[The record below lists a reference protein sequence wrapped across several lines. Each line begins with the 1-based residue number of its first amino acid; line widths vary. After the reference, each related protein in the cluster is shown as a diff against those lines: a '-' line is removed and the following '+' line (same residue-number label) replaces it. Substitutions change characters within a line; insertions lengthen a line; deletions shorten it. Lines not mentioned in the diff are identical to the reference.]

1 MIDVNGILLDEN
13 GEVRVAI
20 CQSCHTAL
28 KMSHN
33 DIPPSRALAN
43 HRWIGSVP
51 EELQGLTWL
60 KELFI
65 SRSHQIQKIIR
76 LGCPDSTA
84 YFALKGHAILL
95 PQNTTPFLHL
105 LPPSPSILP
114 DIVRV
119 VWLGSPIP
127 KARDFETYFRIR
139 THPVLITLTWLCSN
153 HDDYK
158 GTDGVQIDYKELR
171 RWGTVRI
178 ATELMDSITVTSTS
192 IGPDVTSRSGFATK
206 ETDTAHNYKYT
217 TSEYSR
223 CNIEIKYTSNS
234 LCLSKII

>member
-1 MIDVNGILLDEN
+1 MLPSVNQPFIEYQTRGAPHVNHFSWKLNKLGLSSFLIPSTFTPTSSTRSPLPLTLVFALAVAALSSTVTNFQILSPYSHLLSFLSVNPEHVKFPFACGIPELDAQNIMIIMIDVNGILLDEN

-60 KELFI
+60 EESFI
-65 SRSHQIQKIIR
+65 SRSHQIQKIVQ
-76 LGCPDSTA
+76 LGRRDSSA

-105 LPPSPSILP
+105 LPPSPSIHS
-114 DIVRV
+114 V
-119 VWLGSPIP
+119 
-127 KARDFETYFRIR
+127 AA
-139 THPVLITLTWLCSN
+139 N
-153 HDDYK
+153 
-158 GTDGVQIDYKELR
+158 
-171 RWGTVRI
+171 
-178 ATELMDSITVTSTS
+178 A
-192 IGPDVTSRSGFATK
+192 
-206 ETDTAHNYKYT
+206 
-217 TSEYSR
+217 
-223 CNIEIKYTSNS
+223 
-234 LCLSKII
+234 